1 MRPSSWSRVCPLRRG
16 IPVCHVCPDDQSIVG
31 TCIVSS
37 QLARNWRCTHH
48 TPGSLVVM
56 YVYLL
61 VQRVE
66 VVFFSP
72 QLCVLVLVEGVLRNE
87 LPSS

>member
-1 MRPSSWSRVCPLRRG
+1 MRPSSWSRVCRLRRG
-16 IPVCHVCPDDQSIVG
+16 ILVCRVCLDDQSIVG
-31 TCIVSS
+31 TCIVSL
-37 QLARNWRCTHH
+37 QLAWNRRCTHH
-48 TPGSLVVM
+48 TPGFLVVM
-56 YVYLL
+56 YIYLL

-66 VVFFSP
+66 VVFLSP